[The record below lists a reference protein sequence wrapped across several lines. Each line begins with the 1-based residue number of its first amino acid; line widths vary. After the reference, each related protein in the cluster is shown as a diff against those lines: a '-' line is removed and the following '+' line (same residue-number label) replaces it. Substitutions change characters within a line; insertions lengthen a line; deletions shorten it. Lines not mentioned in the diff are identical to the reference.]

1 MAKES
6 NRRITER
13 GPEVPLSEI
22 DPRRGRCSKSRSRR
36 GSYLNHQ
43 PDLSGRIL
51 SHVVCSSSADL
62 HLHLMRVLHHL
73 RRCATRAACGM
84 ILSNALVAQSAPP
97 PIYSVCDAINSLQPL
112 KDSRISVQGLLD
124 PNRFLLTHSQCWVP
138 GKPIPEPR
146 AITLRE
152 ARGTAPYAGL
162 REVSGKA
169 VEVVAAGT
177 LRPSRLGG
185 RPAVHADL
193 DLTFSHDK
201 KRTALS

>member
-1 MAKES
+1 
-6 NRRITER
+6 
-13 GPEVPLSEI
+13 
-22 DPRRGRCSKSRSRR
+22 
-36 GSYLNHQ
+36 
-43 PDLSGRIL
+43 
-51 SHVVCSSSADL
+51 
-62 HLHLMRVLHHL
+62 
-73 RRCATRAACGM
+73 M

-97 PIYSVCDAINSLQPL
+97 PIYSVCDAINRLQPL

-169 VEVVAAGT
+169 VEVGCRRNTSAFTGWVVA
-177 LRPSRLGG
+177 RRCKPSWNTSVFVVFAL
-185 RPAVHADL
+185 
-193 DLTFSHDK
+193 
-201 KRTALS
+201 RTAKR